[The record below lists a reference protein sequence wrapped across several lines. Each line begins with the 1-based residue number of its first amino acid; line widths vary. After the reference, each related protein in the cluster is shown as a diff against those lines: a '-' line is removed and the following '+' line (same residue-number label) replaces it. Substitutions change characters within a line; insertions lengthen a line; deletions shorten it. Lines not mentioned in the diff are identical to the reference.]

1 MSDNSTDA
9 PRITPTI
16 TSKEQFDKL
25 MAEAKGPVVID
36 FMQQGCGPCAE
47 AEPELKGLMKD
58 CEGRPVTIGSV
69 DVGADWV
76 ADIADKLD
84 VAGTPTALFAP
95 TAKDFLDGKVQEVE
109 PGSKAVRSKLKCALP
124 AKGGG

>member
-9 PRITPTI
+9 PRINPTI

-25 MAEAKGPVVID
+25 LAESKGPVVID

-47 AEPELKGLMKD
+47 AEPELKELMKD
-58 CEGRPVTIGSV
+58 CEGKPVTIGSV
-69 DVGADWV
+69 DVEAPWV
-76 ADIADKLD
+76 AELADKLD

-95 TAKDFLDGKVQEVE
+95 SAQDFLAGKVQEVE
-109 PGSKAVRSKLKCALP
+109 PSSKAVRQKLKCALP
-124 AKGGG
+124 KGGG